1 MKSVVLNGK
10 TRENVGKKDSKN
22 LRKEEMVPCV
32 LYGGETPVH
41 FATEAKNFNAILNT
55 PETFI
60 INIKVEG
67 AEYNAILQ
75 DTQFHPVSDDL
86 LHVDFLLVTEDNPVT
101 TRVPVKVTGNS
112 KGVLAGGKL
121 QTKMRKLKVKGLMKD
136 LPEFVNVD
144 ITNVAL
150 GESVQVKEL
159 SPEGYELLDA
169 PGAVIATVKL
179 TRGAIQAA
187 KDAAAAEAAK

>member
-101 TRVPVKVTGNS
+101 TRVPVKVTGKS